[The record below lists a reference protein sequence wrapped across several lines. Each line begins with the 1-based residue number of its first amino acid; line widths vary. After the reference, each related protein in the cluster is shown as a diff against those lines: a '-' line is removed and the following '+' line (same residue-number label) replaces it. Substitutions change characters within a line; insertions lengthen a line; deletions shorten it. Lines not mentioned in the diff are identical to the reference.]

1 MKRIEPGRM
10 ECSLRT
16 ELGCLAKVLLV
27 LGDMKKT
34 LKVTGRA
41 NLITVFLRKVIL
53 AVTRRMLLVTGSN
66 QEQPIVKKTSLIV
79 LQEQR
84 SKMRG
89 NNEIIVG

>member
-1 MKRIEPGRM
+1 MKRIELGRL
-10 ECSLRT
+10 ECSFRT

-66 QEQPIVKKTSLIV
+66 QEQPIVKKTSVIV
-79 LQEQR
+79 LQEQT